1 MKQIL
6 IEDQGALGSAALW
19 KERYETDEA
28 TLRRMMAE
36 HDSARDLA
44 ARLEQELAEVQR
56 RCMALASDWMASGS
70 TYHAAQLAE
79 ALDLGAGETE

>member
-6 IEDQGALGSAALW
+6 IEDDDLRWQSERHPASVNALDKAFQ
-19 KERYETDEA
+19 ER
-28 TLRRMMAE
+28 
-36 HDSARDLA
+36 DSARGLA

-79 ALDLGAGETE
+79 ALELGAEL